1 MLPLILSLLVLILGF
16 TLAIVDNLNLPTDL
30 ILDRTDVG
38 NPGTNPIPSP
48 QVACSSEF
56 GTQMDP
62 PSCFD
67 ALDFA
72 PRGDQ
77 QETWVPWPGR
87 PAPPPRPSGVV
98 QLPIVILGS
107 V

>member
-1 MLPLILSLLVLILGF
+1 MLPLILSLLVLILGL
-16 TLAIVDNLNLPTDL
+16 TLAVTDKSNLRPDL
-30 ILDRTDVG
+30 ILNRIDVG
-38 NPGTNPIPSP
+38 VLGTNPIPSP
-48 QVACSSEF
+48 QVACSSEY
-56 GTQMDP
+56 GIQMDP
-62 PSCFD
+62 RSCFD

-77 QETWVPWPGR
+77 QETWIPWPGGLV
-87 PAPPPRPSGVV
+87 PPPRSPGVV